1 MVLRNMKKKFFRY
14 VSQNILGMIG
24 VSCYIIAD
32 TFFISMHSGADGI
45 TVLNLALPIFNI
57 IFAIGAMIG
66 IGSVTRF
73 AIYRAQG
80 KEQAENYFTN
90 AVFWTVLFSVIFIVA
105 GIGFP
110 DKVIEL
116 MGGDTG
122 IIQLGFNYNRII
134 LCFAPFFMLNQVVSA
149 FVRNDDAPTLA
160 MVGTLTGSILNIV
173 LDYVFMFPMGLGL
186 TGAAMATAA
195 SPIISIGICSI
206 HFFSKKNTL
215 KLKRIKPS
223 FGILKKSCQLG
234 IAAFIG
240 ELSSA
245 VTTTVFN
252 YRILAI
258 AGNIGVAA
266 YGVIANFALVATAVF
281 NGVAQGAQP
290 LVSAEYGKGDNKAVR
305 RLLTMGIV
313 TSISLALI
321 IVLGVYGYT
330 DSLVSL
336 FNSEENEILANYAYE
351 GMRLYF
357 PGFIFA
363 GINIVVSVM
372 LSATAHPISAFIT
385 SILRGVVGIVGCCI
399 ILSLV
404 FGLNGVWASF
414 MAAEMV
420 TCIISVGMLIKTKC
434 LNK

>member
-1 MVLRNMKKKFFRY
+1 MKKKFFRY

-66 IGSVTRF
+66 MGAATRF
-73 AIYRAQG
+73 AIYRAQE
-80 KEQAENYFTN
+80 KKQADDYFIN
-90 AVFWTVLFSVIFIVA
+90 GIFWSVVLSSVFIVA

-110 DKVIEL
+110 DKVIAL
-116 MGGDTG
+116 MGGNQEIIKLG
-122 IIQLGFNYNRII
+122 INYNRII
-134 LCFAPFFMLNQVVSA
+134 LCFAPFFMLNQIISA
-149 FVRNDDAPTLA
+149 FVRNDNAPTLA
-160 MVGTLTGSILNIV
+160 MVGTLAGSLFNIV
-173 LDYVFMFPMGLGL
+173 FDYVFMFTLGLGL

-195 SPIISIGICSI
+195 SPIISIVICSV

-215 KLKRIKPS
+215 RIKKIRPTLN
-223 FGILKKSCQLG
+223 ILKKSCQLG

-240 ELSSA
+240 ELSSG
-245 VTTTVFN
+245 VTTMVFN
-252 YRILAI
+252 YRILSI
-258 AGNIGVAA
+258 AGNTGVAA
-266 YGVIANFALVATAVF
+266 YGVIANFALVATSVF

-290 LVSAEYGKGDNKAVR
+290 LVSEEYGKGEKLKVK
-305 RLLTMGIV
+305 RLLIMGLI
-313 TSISLALI
+313 TSVSLALV
-321 IVLGVYGYT
+321 IVMGVYVYT

-336 FNSEENEILANYAYE
+336 FNSEGNEVLAAYAHT

-363 GINIVVSVM
+363 GINIVISVM
-372 LSATAHPISAFIT
+372 LSATAHSIASFAT
-385 SILRGVVGIVGCCI
+385 SISRGVIGIVGCCI
-399 ILSLV
+399 VLSLM
-404 FGLNGVWASF
+404 FGLDGVWASF
-414 MAAEMV
+414 MAAEMI
-420 TCIISVGMLIKTKC
+420 TCIISIGMIIRTKC

>member
-1 MVLRNMKKKFFRY
+1 MKKKFFRY

-66 IGSVTRF
+66 MGAATRF
-73 AIYRAQG
+73 AIYRAQE
-80 KEQAENYFTN
+80 KKQADDYFIN
-90 AVFWTVLFSVIFIVA
+90 GIFWSVVLSSVFIVA

-110 DKVIEL
+110 DKVIAL
-116 MGGDTG
+116 MGGNQEIIKLG
-122 IIQLGFNYNRII
+122 INYNRII
-134 LCFAPFFMLNQVVSA
+134 LCFAPFFMLNQIISA
-149 FVRNDDAPTLA
+149 FVRNDNAPTLA
-160 MVGTLTGSILNIV
+160 MVGTLAGSLFNIV
-173 LDYVFMFPMGLGL
+173 FDYVFMFTLGLGL

-195 SPIISIGICSI
+195 SPIISIVICSV

-215 KLKRIKPS
+215 RIKKIRPTLN
-223 FGILKKSCQLG
+223 ILKKSCQLG

-240 ELSSA
+240 ELSSG
-245 VTTTVFN
+245 VTTMVFN
-252 YRILAI
+252 YRILSI

-266 YGVIANFALVATAVF
+266 YGVIANFALVATSVF

-290 LVSAEYGKGDNKAVR
+290 LVSEEYGKGEKLKVK
-305 RLLTMGIV
+305 RLLIMGLI
-313 TSISLALI
+313 TSVSLALV
-321 IVLGVYGYT
+321 IVMGVYVYT

-336 FNSEENEILANYAYE
+336 FNSEGNEVLAAYAHT

-363 GINIVVSVM
+363 GINIVISVM
-372 LSATAHPISAFIT
+372 LSATAHSIASFAT
-385 SILRGVVGIVGCCI
+385 SISRGVIGIVGCCI
-399 ILSLV
+399 VLSLM
-404 FGLNGVWASF
+404 FGLDGVWASF
-414 MAAEMV
+414 MAAEMI
-420 TCIISVGMLIKTKC
+420 TCIISIGMIIRTKC